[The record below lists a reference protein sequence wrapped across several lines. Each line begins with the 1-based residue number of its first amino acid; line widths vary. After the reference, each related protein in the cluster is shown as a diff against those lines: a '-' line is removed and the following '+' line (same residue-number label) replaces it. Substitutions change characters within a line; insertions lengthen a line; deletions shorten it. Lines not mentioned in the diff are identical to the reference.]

1 MLFHR
6 INRTNPEKVY
16 VIVKNSYSTADASA
30 GQAYSWDYVTDKDG
44 ISVTKPSG
52 VLRAAVAGVA
62 IAAIASGDYGLLQV
76 WGHNTNTKMKG
87 GSGLGTSKI
96 SAGSL
101 LWMKTSGFEMYA
113 VATLA
118 STVTVKIVEQT
129 ARIGIAAGPTITAA
143 KATSATTWVGT
154 AFIKCL

>member
-16 VIVKNSYSTADASA
+16 VIVKNSYATADASQ
-30 GQAYSWDYVTDKDG
+30 GQVYSWDYVTDKDG

-52 VLRAAVAGVA
+52 VLRSVPAGVA

-76 WGHNTNTKMKG
+76 WGHNTNVKCKA
-87 GSGLGTSKI
+87 GSGLLSSKI

-101 LWMKTSGFEMYA
+101 VYIKTSGFEMYSRQ
-113 VATLA
+113 LIA
-118 STVTVKIVEQT
+118 SSASITIEDF
-129 ARIGIAAGPTITAA
+129 AGIAGVSGSPTNTAA
-143 KATSATTWVGT
+143 KFTSATTWVGT
-154 AFIKCL
+154 VFIKCL

>member
-16 VIVKNSYSTADASA
+16 VICKNSYSTADLSA
-30 GQAYSWDYVTDKDG
+30 GQVVSWDYVTDKDG

-52 VLRAAVAGVA
+52 ILLNAPAGVA

-76 WGHNTNTKMKG
+76 WGHNAAVRMSG
-87 GSGLGTSKI
+87 GSGYGTSKVT
-96 SAGSL
+96 AGSPL
-101 LWMKTSGFEMYA
+101 FLKTSGFA
-113 VATLA
+113 LFAQATVASNATI
-118 STVTVKIVEQT
+118 TVLNLQG
-129 ARIGIAAGPTITAA
+129 ACAIAAGPTTTAA
-143 KATSATTWVGT
+143 KATSATTWTGT